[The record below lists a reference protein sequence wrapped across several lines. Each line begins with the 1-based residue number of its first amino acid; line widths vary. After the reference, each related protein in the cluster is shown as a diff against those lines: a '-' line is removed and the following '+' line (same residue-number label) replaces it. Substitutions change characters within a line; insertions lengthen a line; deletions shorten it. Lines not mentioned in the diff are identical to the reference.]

1 MNSIEPNFGERD
13 NNASISTRVK
23 VGKPGEIELIE
34 PESRQRN
41 LPLRPR
47 INKSKNS
54 KSNSF
59 LSTLADLSIN
69 KIFKSFI
76 KLDLLSQALLVIF
89 LVGILRLV
97 LMQEGMLDIRRKAA
111 ILTEQKLQNDHLENE
126 NLALK
131 KEISKIKNDQRY
143 QRRLAREHL
152 GVIGKGE
159 YLILFSKEGDS
170 PK

>member
-1 MNSIEPNFGERD
+1 
-13 NNASISTRVK
+13 
-23 VGKPGEIELIE
+23 
-34 PESRQRN
+34 
-41 LPLRPR
+41 
-47 INKSKNS
+47 
-54 KSNSF
+54 
-59 LSTLADLSIN
+59 
-69 KIFKSFI
+69 
-76 KLDLLSQALLVIF
+76 
-89 LVGILRLV
+89 
-97 LMQEGMLDIRRKAA
+97 MQEGMLDIRRKAA